1 MLILLVMQISL
12 VTFIQSLVKDDVVC
26 FYPRDTR
33 LELVLAIAA
42 FACPPLKLRIC
53 LLLLLLFVC
62 FVLAKL
68 PSSLFSE
75 LVVWRRGV
83 VVSGVR
89 QRTKLTHV
97 GPGYN
102 WDW

>member
-1 MLILLVMQISL
+1 MQISL
-12 VTFIQSLVKDDVVC
+12 VTFIQSLVKDDVDC

-42 FACPPLKLRIC
+42 CACPPLKLRIC
-53 LLLLLLFVC
+53 LLLLLLLLLFVR

-68 PSSLFSE
+68 PSSLFRE

-89 QRTKLTHV
+89 Q
-97 GPGYN
+97 
-102 WDW
+102 